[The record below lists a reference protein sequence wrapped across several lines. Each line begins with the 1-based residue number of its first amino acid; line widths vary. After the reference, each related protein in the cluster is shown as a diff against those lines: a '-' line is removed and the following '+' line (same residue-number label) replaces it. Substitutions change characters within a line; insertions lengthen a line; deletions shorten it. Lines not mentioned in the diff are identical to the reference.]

1 MMSEEKVFKA
11 IAGAKETPLILGNA
25 YLECYVLEDG
35 ARVFSG
41 NGLQKALQF
50 PSTAGGAALVSMLN
64 SGSLQT
70 QITDE
75 IKEKINNRKQFLRP
89 GAGGALSK
97 TYGYDATLLIDICN
111 LLIEGNRKG
120 ILTDRQKVYAS
131 VAQVIVSSVAKVG
144 IIGLIDETTGY
155 NQHKNRAK
163 DELSKFLKS
172 FMREEAAK
180 WIKTFD
186 DSFFET
192 IYKMRGWNWNYTTK
206 RPGVVGKWINDIVYE
221 RLAPMVLSELQSKNP
236 QTNNKTRSKK
246 HHQFLSENVGYPKL
260 KQHLEAVEAIAKVSD
275 YDWATFMRN
284 MDKAYP
290 KQYQQIEL
298 LSEND

>member
-1 MMSEEKVFKA
+1 MPEEKIFRA
-11 IAGAKETPLILGNA
+11 IAGAKETPLILGTA
-25 YLECYVLEDG
+25 QLECYVLEDG
-35 ARVFSG
+35 SRVFSG

-50 PSTAGGAALVSMLN
+50 PSNAGGAALVSMLN
-64 SGSLQT
+64 AGALQH

-75 IKEKINNRKQFLRP
+75 IKNKISNRKQFLRP

-111 LLIEGNRKG
+111 LLIEANNHG
-120 ILTDRQKVYAS
+120 ILTERQQGFAA

-163 DELSKFLKS
+163 DELSKFLAS

-206 RPGVVGKWINDIVYE
+206 RPGIVGKWINDIVYE
-221 RLAPMVLSELQSKNP
+221 RLAPMVLTELQNKNS
-236 QTNNKTRSKK
+236 QNNNKKRSKK
-246 HHQFLSENVGYPKL
+246 HHQFLTEDVGYPKL

-275 YDWATFMRN
+275 YNWETFMRN

-290 KQYQQIEL
+290 KQYQQLELMLEIE
-298 LSEND
+298 E